1 MKKLLLMKTMLLLC
15 ALIVGSTSVWADNYT
30 WTTASGQLSTSTT
43 SFTVN
48 EVTWSFT
55 PTWSDNSKKYVA
67 WIGGNTNCYQIGSS
81 KNIMTALSISTSGIS
96 GTITSVQVRWSSAA
110 ANNSSLAVSV
120 GNSSFTS
127 NNATSSS
134 STIQNSTYSG
144 SGSGMLTLSF
154 TCTTGIK
161 IQSVTVTY
169 TTGGGSSTEPSVS
182 LSTSSI
188 DATVAEINGTI
199 NVTYNNLTEYIS
211 DVFFCESDG
220 TTSATYDWLEAEIN
234 STDITK
240 LDYAIDANTG
250 AARTA
255 YMRVYVVDNNSNEYY
270 SPIITIT
277 QAAKTVNLPT
287 FNLSTG
293 TFLEGTAIELSS
305 DEDGNTIRY
314 NITTNGTEPSTPTKT
329 TGTLYESPI
338 ILSGNCTTKIKAIAV
353 DAYGNVSNATTR
365 SYTVVAPTPTDLPF
379 NWAGGGK
386 DAFNALPCVFSG
398 GLGGDYDNDHSPYL
412 IKFDTDNDYIMI
424 FTNSQP
430 GKISIG
436 VKMIGGATTSTIK
449 VQEGTTGTGVFTDVE
464 DLTIS
469 GKQNAI
475 LNLSTTNAFAT
486 TTRVIKLLFVKG
498 SNVGVGPISI
508 ALPEPAAPV
517 VSGSTITLTTT
528 TNMAGWRT
536 YDNNTTKK
544 YTVDGTTKVFYA
556 SAAGENK
563 VTLSEIEGGVPANT
577 TVILHQTSGTSIT
590 LTETDNAITAPASNM
605 LAVSTANQNLGT
617 VYRLGYKSTN
627 GVGFYTYTSASAP
640 AGIIYIATVNSA
652 RDFLGFAF
660 EDEDVTAIESVKAQ
674 KVGGQYFNLAGQR
687 VAQPTRGLYIVNGKK
702 VVIK

>member
-1 MKKLLLMKTMLLLC
+1 MKTVLLLC
-15 ALIVGSTSVWADNYT
+15 ALVVGSMNGWADT
-30 WTTASGQLSTSTT
+30 STVTASKITSSSVSWTGTAGETWSVSVNGGATNQNVTNGYAQVGTSSSPSTSIT
-43 SFTVN
+43 
-48 EVTWSFT
+48 
-55 PTWSDNSKKYVA
+55 
-67 WIGGNTNCYQIGSS
+67 
-81 KNIMTALSISTSGIS
+81 ISTSGIS
-96 GTITSVQVRWSSAA
+96 GTISKIVVNCAAYQGKASISAT
-110 ANNSSLAVSV
+110 V
-120 GNSSFTS
+120 GGSAFGTQNQSIPSW
-127 NNATSSS
+127 SS
-134 STIQNSTYSG
+134 STGGDKTFSG
-144 SGSGMLTLSF
+144 SASGAIVITMTNGSGGRAMY
-154 TCTTGIK
+154 IK
-161 IQSVTVTY
+161 SITVTY
-169 TTGGGSSTEPSVS
+169 STGSSSEPSVS

-188 DATVAEINGTI
+188 DATVAEKNGTI

-220 TTSATYDWLEAEIN
+220 TTSATYDWLEAEIK

-386 DAFNALPCVFSG
+386 NDFTALACVYTG
-398 GLGGDYDNDHSPYL
+398 GLGGDYGTEDHSPYL
-412 IKFDTDNDYIMI
+412 IKFDDNNDYIMI

-464 DLTIS
+464 SLTIS

-486 TTRVIKLLFVKG
+486 TTRVVKLLFEKG

-517 VSGSTITLTTT
+517 VDDVNHTVTLTTT
-528 TNMAGWRT
+528 ENMAGWRT

>member
-1 MKKLLLMKTMLLLC
+1 MKTMLLLC

>member
-1 MKKLLLMKTMLLLC
+1 MWGDTVTLTSAQIK
-15 ALIVGSTSVWADNYT
+15 AGSGSTSYGAASATDGDGNT
-30 WTTASGQLSTSTT
+30 WNAYAIKNQHSNATSDYHFWQIKKYASSTAYYVQVPTLGTKITQLVITVSSSSKARDGGGNTATLYFSNSNSTSDTGKGVVSGTGASSVTIDCSSLDLNSGYITASG
-43 SFTVN
+43 
-48 EVTWSFT
+48 
-55 PTWSDNSKKYVA
+55 A
-67 WIGGNTNCYQIGSS
+67 
-81 KNIMTALSISTSGIS
+81 
-96 GTITSVQVRWSSAA
+96 VRIWD
-110 ANNSSLAVSV
+110 VE
-120 GNSSFTS
+120 
-127 NNATSSS
+127 
-134 STIQNSTYSG
+134 
-144 SGSGMLTLSF
+144 
-154 TCTTGIK
+154 
-161 IQSVTVTY
+161 VTY
-169 TTGGGSSTEPSVS
+169 TTGGGGGSSDPSISLGTYSVNATEAAVS
-182 LSTSSI
+182 T
-188 DATVAEINGTI
+188 TTI
-199 NVTYNNLTEYIS
+199 NVTYNNLTNYDA
-211 DVFFCESDG
+211 DVIFYESDG
-220 TTSATYDWLEAEIN
+220 TTAATYDHSWITAEIN
-234 STDITK
+234 SSTK
-240 LDYAIDANTG
+240 NLDYSITANTG

-255 YMRVYVVDNNSNEYY
+255 YLKVYALGDEGEAES
-270 SPIITIT
+270 SLITVT
-277 QAAKTVNLPT
+277 QAAKTVNPPT

-293 TFLEGTAIELSS
+293 TFLEGTGITLST
-305 DEDGNTIRY
+305 DTEGNTIRY

-386 DAFNALPCVFSG
+386 NDFTALACVYTG
-398 GLGGDYDNDHSPYL
+398 GLGGDYGTEDHSPYL
-412 IKFDTDNDYIMI
+412 IKFDDNNDYIMI

-464 DLTIS
+464 SLTIS

-486 TTRVIKLLFVKG
+486 TTRVVKLLFEKG

-517 VSGSTITLTTT
+517 VDDVNHTVTLTTT
-528 TNMAGWRT
+528 ENMAGWRT

>member
-1 MKKLLLMKTMLLLC
+1 MKKLLLMKTVLLLC
-15 ALIVGSTSVWADNYT
+15 ALVVGSMNGWADT
-30 WTTASGQLSTSTT
+30 STVTASKITSSSVSWTGTAGETWSVSVNGGATNQNVTNGYAQVGTSSSPSTSIT
-43 SFTVN
+43 
-48 EVTWSFT
+48 
-55 PTWSDNSKKYVA
+55 
-67 WIGGNTNCYQIGSS
+67 
-81 KNIMTALSISTSGIS
+81 ISTSGIS
-96 GTITSVQVRWSSAA
+96 GTISKIVVNCAAYQGKASISAT
-110 ANNSSLAVSV
+110 V
-120 GNSSFTS
+120 GGSAFGTQNQSIPSW
-127 NNATSSS
+127 SS
-134 STIQNSTYSG
+134 STGGDKTFSG
-144 SGSGMLTLSF
+144 SASGAIVITMTNGSGGRAMY
-154 TCTTGIK
+154 IK
-161 IQSVTVTY
+161 SITVTY
-169 TTGGGSSTEPSVS
+169 STGSSSEPSVS

-188 DATVAEINGTI
+188 DATVAEKNGTI

-220 TTSATYDWLEAEIN
+220 TTSATYDWLEAEIK

-386 DAFNALPCVFSG
+386 NDFTALACVYTG
-398 GLGGDYDNDHSPYL
+398 GLGGDYGTEDHSPYL
-412 IKFDTDNDYIMI
+412 IKFDDNNDYIMI

-464 DLTIS
+464 SLTIS

-486 TTRVIKLLFVKG
+486 TTRVVKLLFEKG

-517 VSGSTITLTTT
+517 VDDVNHTVTLTTT
-528 TNMAGWRT
+528 ENMAGWRT

>member
-1 MKKLLLMKTMLLLC
+1 M
-15 ALIVGSTSVWADNYT
+15 
-30 WTTASGQLSTSTT
+30 
-43 SFTVN
+43 
-48 EVTWSFT
+48 
-55 PTWSDNSKKYVA
+55 
-67 WIGGNTNCYQIGSS
+67 
-81 KNIMTALSISTSGIS
+81 
-96 GTITSVQVRWSSAA
+96 
-110 ANNSSLAVSV
+110 
-120 GNSSFTS
+120 
-127 NNATSSS
+127 
-134 STIQNSTYSG
+134 
-144 SGSGMLTLSF
+144 SF

-293 TFLEGTAIELSS
+293 TFLAGTAIELSS
-305 DEDGNTIRY
+305 AEDGNTIRY

>member
-1 MKKLLLMKTMLLLC
+1 MLLLC